1 MATFHST
8 QAAIINNMAL
18 GASPAPIDVTDLGG
32 RVRAAFFSYTT
43 LGNEVVGDV
52 IRLTKL
58 PKGAR
63 VVGFNAAAED
73 IGAATCVLSV
83 GDADDVDR
91 LVTGLVVSAAL
102 APNAASTALRTP
114 TTEVPDIGFGYKYTA
129 ETWISA
135 VVTTAAIDAVG
146 QLWGVILYVVD

>member
-1 MATFHST
+1 MATLYST
-8 QAAIINNMAL
+8 QATIINNMAL

-32 RVRAAFFSYTT
+32 RVRSAFFSYTT
-43 LGNEVVGDV
+43 VGTEAVSDV

-63 VVGFNAAAED
+63 VIGFNACAED
-73 IGAATCVLSV
+73 IGAATCVLAI

-102 APNAASTALRTP
+102 APNAASTILRTP
-114 TTEVPDIGFGYKYTA
+114 TTEIVDIGFGYKYTA
-129 ETWISA
+129 ETWINA
-135 VVTTAAIDAVG
+135 TVTTAAIDAVG
-146 QLWGVILYVVD
+146 QLWGVIQYVVD